1 MHSSWPRWSAL
12 PARAPPILPRTWWG
26 TLHGIAAALPHFRR
40 QGGGHFVTVASIGAH
55 RVVPTSAVYSATK
68 YAAWAITEGLR
79 QELEPGIRVT
89 TISPGVV
96 ESELAAS
103 ITEPGAKEAMR
114 TYRAVSIPADAIA
127 GLARGGNSSR
137 TRYR

>member
-1 MHSSWPRWSAL
+1 
-12 PARAPPILPRTWWG
+12 
-26 TLHGIAAALPHFRR
+26 
-40 QGGGHFVTVASIGAH
+40 
-55 RVVPTSAVYSATK
+55 VVPTSDVYAATK

-79 QELEPGIRVT
+79 QELEPGIR
-89 TISPGVV
+89 SPHLPGVV

-127 GLARGGNSSR
+127 RLARGGNSSR